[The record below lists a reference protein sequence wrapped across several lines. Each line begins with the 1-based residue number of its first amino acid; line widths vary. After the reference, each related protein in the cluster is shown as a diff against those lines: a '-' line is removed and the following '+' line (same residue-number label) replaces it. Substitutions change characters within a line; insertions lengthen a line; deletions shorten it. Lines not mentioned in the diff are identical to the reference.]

1 MRLVIPLTSP
11 TMPARVETRGRS
23 RALQALYAWDVRE
36 GQDLLVMAGR
46 VWDDLAVSTT
56 EREFADKLIRWIA
69 ADLVQIDADLSE
81 VTTHWRIERLG
92 AIERCVLRLG
102 AAEMAQGITPPKV
115 VIQECVRLA
124 ERYGTEK
131 GASFV
136 NGVLDAHAR
145 RTGALA

>member
-1 MRLVIPLTSP
+1 
-11 TMPARVETRGRS
+11 MPPRVETRGRS
-23 RALQALYAWDVRE
+23 RALQALYAWDVRQGE
-36 GQDLLVMAGR
+36 DLLSVARR
-46 VWDDLAVSTT
+46 VWDDLLVPPS
-56 EREFADKLIRWIA
+56 EREFAEKLLSWIV
-69 ADLVQIDADLSE
+69 ADRAQIDSDLSE

-102 AAEMAQGITPPKV
+102 AAEMAQGSTPPKV

-131 GASFV
+131 GSSFV

-145 RTGALA
+145 RIGALT

>member
-1 MRLVIPLTSP
+1 
-11 TMPARVETRGRS
+11 MPARVETRGRS
-23 RALQALYAWDVRE
+23 RALQALYAWDVRHGE
-36 GQDLLVMAGR
+36 DLLRVATR
-46 VWDDLAVSTT
+46 VWDDLKVPVA
-56 EREFADKLIRWIA
+56 EREFAEKLLKWIA
-69 ADLVQIDADLSE
+69 AGQAQLDADLSE

-102 AAEMAQGITPPKV
+102 AAEMAQGTTPPKV

-131 GASFV
+131 AASFV

-145 RTGALA
+145 RVGALS

>member
-1 MRLVIPLTSP
+1 MSEQLLNALIENP
-11 TMPARVETRGRS
+11 
-23 RALQALYAWDVRE
+23 RATVSELPGADDWAE
-36 GQDLLVMAGR
+36 KLL
-46 VWDDLAVSTT
+46 
-56 EREFADKLIRWIA
+56 RWIA
-69 ADLVQIDADLSE
+69 VSKDQIDADLSE

-102 AAEMAQGITPPKV
+102 AAEMAKGMTPPKV

-131 GASFV
+131 AASFV

-145 RTGALA
+145 RVGALA